1 MANGVAITKPAAAK
15 KTARGG
21 VPAQKKT
28 ARKERVL
35 TPECF
40 DKEFWAEMRV
50 GLANAGVTETE
61 YLQILMDVRR
71 ELREEEE
78 LNKKLGKTDEELL
91 REEDDYTEEDIARAK
106 REGRWINCGGK
117 IPGKPRG

>member
-21 VPAQKKT
+21 VPAQKNT
-28 ARKERVL
+28 PYKERVL

-50 GLANAGVTETE
+50 GLANAGVTEEE
-61 YLQILMDVRR
+61 YLQTLMDVRR
-71 ELREEEE
+71 ELRAMSRSEIEAKAEAIRA
-78 LNKKLGKTDEELL
+78 KLRRY
-91 REEDDYTEEDIARAK
+91 REENKNEK
-106 REGRWINCGGK
+106 W
-117 IPGKPRG
+117 RG

>member
-21 VPAQKKT
+21 VAAQKKT
-28 ARKERVL
+28 PYKGRVL

-50 GLANAGVTETE
+50 ALANAGVSEEE
-61 YLQILMDVRR
+61 YLQTLMEVRR
-71 ELREEEE
+71 ELRAMSRSEIEAKAEAISAE
-78 LNKKLGKTDEELL
+78 LKRY
-91 REEDDYTEEDIARAK
+91 REENKNEE
-106 REGRWINCGGK
+106 WGG
-117 IPGKPRG
+117 

>member
-15 KTARGG
+15 KTARRGAA
-21 VPAQKKT
+21 AQKKT
-28 ARKERVL
+28 PYRGRVL

-50 GLANAGVTETE
+50 ALANAGLTETE

-71 ELREEEE
+71 ELHEEAE
-78 LNKKLGKTDEELL
+78 LNKKLGKTEEDLL
-91 REEDDYTEEDIARAK
+91 REDGYTDDDLARS
-106 REGRWINCGGK
+106 IDCGGK
-117 IPGKPRG
+117 IPGKSRG

>member
-21 VPAQKKT
+21 V
-28 ARKERVL
+28 ARKAPYTDSVL

-40 DKEFWAEMRV
+40 DKEFWAEMRE
-50 GLANAGVTETE
+50 GLEAHGMTETE

-71 ELREEEE
+71 ELYEEEE
-78 LNKKLGKTDEELL
+78 LNKKLGKTEEELL